1 MYLSVDSRKW
11 FYNAYILPHFDYC
24 CVVCVELFTFS
35 LRKMCKTKK
44 RAAIIILDC
53 DYSVPSFVVF
63 SKLKW
68 MTFPERVIYQKAIQM
83 FKTIRGKAPDY
94 LQTYFTLSLDVH
106 TKLLRSSSSYQIYVP
121 KLNLRN
127 TFGNLKFNTSFIVYS
142 VNLMYMQPYQEFLC

>member
-63 SKLKW
+63 FKLKW
-68 MTFPERVIYQKAIQM
+68 MTLPERVIYQKAIQM
-83 FKTIRGKAPDY
+83 FKIIRGKAPDY
-94 LQTYFTLSLDVH
+94 LQTSFTLSLDMH
-106 TKLLRSSSSYQIYVP
+106 TKLLSSSSSYQIYA
-121 KLNLRN
+121 LNL
-127 TFGNLKFNTSFIVYS
+127 TCAILTGN
-142 VNLMYMQPYQEFLC
+142 